1 MKAYLIKAP
10 RRMGFIPE
18 GYMLQVVS
26 DSTGGPR
33 RTDIQKA
40 LERAGFTDSQSLS
53 YSASGNWIVEEL

>member
-1 MKAYLIKAP
+1 
-10 RRMGFIPE
+10 MGFIPE